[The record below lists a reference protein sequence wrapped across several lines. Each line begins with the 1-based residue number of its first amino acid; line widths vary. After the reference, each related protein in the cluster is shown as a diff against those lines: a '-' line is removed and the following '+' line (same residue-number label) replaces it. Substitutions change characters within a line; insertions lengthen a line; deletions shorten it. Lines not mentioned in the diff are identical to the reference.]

1 MTEYILNKIID
12 QVFADSVIKE
22 EKNILELKENLTAD
36 DLKRRLSI
44 ILADFCCL

>member
-12 QVFADSVIKE
+12 QVFADSIIKE
-22 EKNILELKENLTAD
+22 EKNILELKENLTAA